1 MTISDYQINSVVRT
15 YMKNMSGKVGL
26 AGKTPGED
34 GAEDQVLISEGAVKR
49 MLLERIGE
57 KMTERLRRHD
67 QEE

>member
-26 AGKTPGED
+26 TGKTARDD
-34 GAEDQVLISEGAVKR
+34 GPEDQVLISDGAMKK
-49 MLLERIGE
+49 MLFERIGE
-57 KMTERLRRHD
+57 KMTERLRKHD